1 MRMAGTRFG
10 RELALVGALQ
20 LALATGALASAEH
33 PEGNEVRDRP
43 ILFEQ
48 NDTYYELVTLPPTF
62 HYQAL
67 RLASKRTYKDRRGRL
82 AIVDSKEVNDFLR
95 DTFKPST
102 LTWIGLRYWCGRGRL
117 ERSDGSVQKL
127 SQYSNWATPWNTSG
141 SDRIQVVD
149 GKPRPPLR
157 LTCYDKTQAWGVHY
171 WSLADGFQWNA
182 NGWLKHGW
190 LMFVEYPPIESKDE
204 KVSHSENKAPAKG
217 AAESGS

>member
-10 RELALVGALQ
+10 RALALVGALQ

-102 LTWIGLRYWCGRGRL
+102 LSWIGLRYWCGRGRL
-117 ERSDGSVQKL
+117 ERSDGTVQKL
-127 SQYSNWATPWNTSG
+127 SQYSNWATPWNTSAAAPHMLRQDAG
-141 SDRIQVVD
+141 LGGALLVARRWLPVECQWLAETWLVD
-149 GKPRPPLR
+149 V
-157 LTCYDKTQAWGVHY
+157 C
-171 WSLADGFQWNA
+171 
-182 NGWLKHGW
+182 
-190 LMFVEYPPIESKDE
+190 
-204 KVSHSENKAPAKG
+204 
-217 AAESGS
+217 